1 MPRSSYGYAGTA
13 AAGFLSSLGHAG
25 GALNPFDN
33 DEDVIAGQD
42 ECRLSGQTVNGCPSD
57 TSSWCARGT
66 TRRRAHRSEQR
77 GLRAAHLHA
86 QHGSPGLDVRRL
98 LPGGRQALQRR
109 GDRRE
114 AGRAARRFDG
124 RAAHPVRGRLGRALW
139 HVVWL
144 DLRHEGLSDR
154 CAWPQSSSPH
164 AGPERRGGSTNS
176 CSRDDISGRLSTYR
190 MGVSGKFTSHPI
202 GILSTIAIQRFA
214 VRKDWAVRV
223 PFRPYTRRSL
233 TTLISFAPHD
243 TERIAATANPSHDQ
257 KPAP

>member
-86 QHGSPGLDVRRL
+86 QHGSPGLEVRRL

-154 CAWPQSSSPH
+154 CAWAAVLIVSVASRRDADD
-164 AGPERRGGSTNS
+164 AGGEPSERARPAQTPEIDGTSRYRPYTRRALRTLVSLAALRYGAHRSESQPKPGAISRAGTERRSGCTNS
-176 CSRDDISGRLSTYR
+176 CSRND
-190 MGVSGKFTSHPI
+190 VSGTV
-202 GILSTIAIQRFA
+202 ST
-214 VRKDWAVRV
+214 
-223 PFRPYTRRSL
+223 
-233 TTLISFAPHD
+233 
-243 TERIAATANPSHDQ
+243 
-257 KPAP
+257 